1 MIRPANLLLLAMGPP
16 LLALAGPTAHAEPE
30 QPVIIL
36 TDTLEYCEQLQ
47 HRTQQWPVMS
57 PEVKYLVREGH
68 QMCDHGEI
76 RGGINRLRRAL
87 RILNHHTPAP

>member
-1 MIRPANLLLLAMGPP
+1 MTRPAKFLLLAMGPP
-16 LLALAGPTAHAEPE
+16 LLALSGATARAEPE
-30 QPVIIL
+30 PVIIL

-57 PEVKYLVREGH
+57 PEVKYLVHEGH

-76 RGGINRLRRAL
+76 RLGINRLRRAL
-87 RILNHHTPAP
+87 RILNHHTMAP

>member
-1 MIRPANLLLLAMGPP
+1 MIRPTVALLLTMAPPFLAW
-16 LLALAGPTAHAEPE
+16 PE
-30 QPVIIL
+30 APARAQQQPAIIL
-36 TDTLEYCEQLQ
+36 TDTPEYCEQLQ

>member
-1 MIRPANLLLLAMGPP
+1 MIRPATLLLLTMAPP
-16 LLALAGPTAHAEPE
+16 LLALSGAVARAEP

-47 HRTQQWPVMS
+47 HRTQQWPVLS
-57 PEVKYLVREGH
+57 PDVKYLIREGH

>member
-1 MIRPANLLLLAMGPP
+1 MTRPAKFLLLAMWPP
-16 LLALAGPTAHAEPE
+16 LLALSGATARAEPE
-30 QPVIIL
+30 PVIIL

-57 PEVKYLVREGH
+57 PEVKYLVHEGH

-76 RGGINRLRRAL
+76 RLGINRLRRAL
-87 RILNHHTPAP
+87 RILNHHTMAP

>member
-1 MIRPANLLLLAMGPP
+1 MIRRTISLLLTMASP
-16 LLALAGPTAHAEPE
+16 LLALPWAAARAQERPM
-30 QPVIIL
+30 VVL
-36 TDTLEYCEQLQ
+36 TDTLDYCEQLQ
-47 HRTQQWPVMS
+47 HRTLQWPVM
-57 PEVKYLVREGH
+57 PPDVKYLVREGR

>member
-1 MIRPANLLLLAMGPP
+1 MIRPTVSLLLTMAPAFLAVPGTPARAQERPM
-16 LLALAGPTAHAEPE
+16 
-30 QPVIIL
+30 VVL

-47 HRTQQWPVMS
+47 HRTSAWPVMT
-57 PEVKYLVREGH
+57 PEIYHLVHEGR